1 MTASAADKE
10 KLRYSHPIMV
20 EQWISLVRRLISS
33 LGSAFSSKGIHACM
47 LASMLVLAPA
57 YGQQTA
63 SVDAVSGLIQQGA
76 YQQALQN
83 SKTLLNAED
92 DAALDNSARAELLR
106 LQGVAHLYL
115 QQRAEAYRSY
125 RQALALNALS
135 RDSEADALSAVITLA
150 YRVKQYDEVL
160 RYARQMAEHHELLP
174 HANRLAMQSAY
185 ALSRYDVAID
195 YASRLQKSGN
205 ADAFTLQTKG
215 LSEMALSQFSA
226 AARTFDAL
234 AQQDDVAPKWLAQA
248 ARAHAHAGSHSQAR
262 QYLARARADIA
273 LYRTLAL
280 EQLEQTQPQEALAYW
295 QQGLSQLDR
304 VPTRDEQLLLVQCLL
319 QSNQLVAALNRVS
332 EINLSAPDKQ
342 TLKLQVM
349 LAYQLKRWQ
358 EVIDT
363 SQVALSHGLKE
374 DRMLW
379 QWLSISAIKAG
390 DYALADFA
398 LNEWQARD
406 TSGLAERW
414 RETLELLKAGRA
426 SLSDLSIS

>member
-1 MTASAADKE
+1 
-10 KLRYSHPIMV
+10 
-20 EQWISLVRRLISS
+20 
-33 LGSAFSSKGIHACM
+33 
-47 LASMLVLAPA
+47 
-57 YGQQTA
+57 
-63 SVDAVSGLIQQGA
+63 
-76 YQQALQN
+76 
-83 SKTLLNAED
+83 
-92 DAALDNSARAELLR
+92 
-106 LQGVAHLYL
+106 
-115 QQRAEAYRSY
+115 
-125 RQALALNALS
+125 
-135 RDSEADALSAVITLA
+135 
-150 YRVKQYDEVL
+150 
-160 RYARQMAEHHELLP
+160 
-174 HANRLAMQSAY
+174 MQSAY

-226 AARTFDAL
+226 AARTFDVL

-248 ARAHAHAGSHSQAR
+248 ARAHAHVGSHSQAR

-273 LYRTLAL
+273 LYRTLTL

-319 QSNQLVAALNRVS
+319 QDNQRVAALNRVS